1 MFPIMGSIVLFSLYL
16 VFRYVDKEYIDYMIT
31 AYFGLMGTA
40 AVTKTSILLA
50 QKTVPLCLLKHVE
63 KYKITISNKGK
74 DLYRTSVTGV
84 HFLLS
89 IVSLALTVYYSLTKN
104 WIASNILGLCFS
116 INAIQLL
123 SLDSF
128 KTGMILLSG
137 LFFYDIFW
145 VFGTEVMVS
154 VAKNFDAPIKV
165 IWPRDIIDFVT
176 NEQAKAAFAMLG
188 LGDIVIPGIFVALAL
203 RFDRHMSWNKNPS
216 GEFRSTDFSKP
227 YFTSCLIAYFL
238 GLVTTMVV
246 MHVFHAAQPALLYLS
261 PACILSVLITGA
273 ARGELKDVFGYVADD
288 EDEEKKDK
296 KDKKKKNK
304 SNTTTDEKKEQPVDT
319 IEDKEEESVD
329 QVESETELVS
339 NETKSPKKSKKKS
352 KKKN

>member
-1 MFPIMGSIVLFSLYL
+1 M
-16 VFRYVDKEYIDYMIT
+16 
-31 AYFGLMGTA
+31 
-40 AVTKTSILLA
+40 
-50 QKTVPLCLLKHVE
+50 
-63 KYKITISNKGK
+63 
-74 DLYRTSVTGV
+74 
-84 HFLLS
+84 
-89 IVSLALTVYYSLTKN
+89 
-104 WIASNILGLCFS
+104 
-116 INAIQLL
+116 
-123 SLDSF
+123 
-128 KTGMILLSG
+128 
-137 LFFYDIFW
+137 
-145 VFGTEVMVS
+145 
-154 VAKNFDAPIKV
+154 
-165 IWPRDIIDFVT
+165 
-176 NEQAKAAFAMLG
+176 
-188 LGDIVIPGIFVALAL
+188 ALAL

-304 SNTTTDEKKEQPVDT
+304 SVTTTDEKKEQSVDT
-319 IEDKEEESVD
+319 TEDKEEESVD
-329 QVESETELVS
+329 QVESESELVP